1 METFFYAMS
10 ATLFSLAILTFVL
23 VIRDVFPRLDLEE
36 QTLLRNYW
44 KGTRGFRI
52 WWDRDRAIKHAWKE
66 HARSFPRS
74 RKRVLFAAFLIAF
87 ALSLMGYPL
96 WLTLGAR

>member
-1 METFFYAMS
+1 METLFYAMP

-23 VIRDVFPRLDLEE
+23 VIRDVFSLLDSEE

-44 KGTRGFRI
+44 KGTGGFRI
-52 WWDRDRAIKHAWKE
+52 WRKRDRAIKHAWKE

-96 WLTLGAR
+96 WLMLGIR